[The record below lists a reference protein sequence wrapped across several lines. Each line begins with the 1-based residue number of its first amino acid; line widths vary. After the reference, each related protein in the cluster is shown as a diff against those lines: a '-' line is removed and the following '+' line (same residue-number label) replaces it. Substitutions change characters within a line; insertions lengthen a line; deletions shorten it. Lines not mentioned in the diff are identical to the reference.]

1 MAGSFHPSAQATR
14 ILYAT
19 GAVALANFAVF
30 VLVSTWISGDALN
43 GYVSDGRFFVC
54 AHGRCAQVSPSVWH
68 YSYWH
73 ALVTIGLML
82 LVVAETL
89 YFYLTGQMKRAPGN

>member
-1 MAGSFHPSAQATR
+1 MAGSFHPSARARR
-14 ILYAT
+14 ILYPT
-19 GAVALANFAVF
+19 GTVALANFAVF
-30 VLVSTWISGDALN
+30 VLVSACIGGDAIN

-89 YFYLTGQMKRAPGN
+89 YFYLTGQMKRAPRN

>member
-19 GAVALANFAVF
+19 GTVALANFAVF

-54 AHGRCAQVSPSVWH
+54 AQGRCAQVSSSVWH

-73 ALVTIGLML
+73 ALVTISLML

-89 YFYLTGQMKRAPGN
+89 YFYLTGQMKRASRN